1 MIERVKW
8 TMLHYNLTAAQFA
21 DKIGVQRSA
30 VSHVLS
36 GRNKPSLDFLI
47 KIKKTFPDVNFEW
60 LALGSG
66 KPVIG
71 GDIISS
77 EDSSGSFAGH
87 NEIKQQPELDFV
99 PPEPE
104 SAEGK
109 PEFFV
114 EKNSG
119 AVKDVL
125 KPGVKGII
133 RVVLLYSDGS
143 FESYETGV

>member
-47 KIKKTFPDVNFEW
+47 KIKKKFPAINFEW

-66 KPVIG
+66 KPVTG
-71 GDIISS
+71 DDIISA

-87 NEIKQQPELDFV
+87 NEIKQQPELNFV

-104 SAEGK
+104 SANEK
-109 PEFFV
+109 SENSSK
-114 EKNSG
+114 KNSG
-119 AVKDVL
+119 TAKDVL
-125 KPGVKGII
+125 KPGVKAII